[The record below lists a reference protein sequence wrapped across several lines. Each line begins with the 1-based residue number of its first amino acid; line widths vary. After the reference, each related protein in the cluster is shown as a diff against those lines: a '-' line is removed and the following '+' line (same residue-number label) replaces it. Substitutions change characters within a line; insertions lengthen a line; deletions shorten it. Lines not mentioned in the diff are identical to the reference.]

1 MLTLILKHPKPL
13 GSFRITCLDHQTLT
27 YRIAPFRN
35 LILVLKQYPPRC
47 LIAKRILTYRLFFF
61 LFSVNSKTISTN
73 VRQSSEAPVL
83 QRQSAVDLEAAN
95 RPKSLRQTAKVRETQ
110 QQPNQNS
117 EQVKPSSAV
126 DTSGG
131 MCRSGH

>member
-35 LILVLKQYPPRC
+35 LILVLKRC
-47 LIAKRILTYRLFFF
+47 LIAKWILTYRLFF
-61 LFSVNSKTISTN
+61 LLSVNSKTISTN